1 MTTALISRAR
11 GFVVSEPTKAAW
23 EHGNQFFVTSAAAFM
38 SAAFSMQHDV
48 LPWWI
53 AVPLAIGFEWTYLRG
68 LATADKT
75 TRTPWAIA
83 LNWAAMLTSLI
94 YGILYVLGH
103 YHIIPD
109 NPGTAA
115 AIWLAF
121 AHVFPMALLSF
132 CGANLRRNQKQEE
145 LKRSLA
151 QKDEELKRSLAQ
163 KDEDRERE
171 KATEETR
178 RVLLLEQEQK
188 DLEFARWE
196 KAQRVQLELKLAE
209 KSANAAMRN
218 APLKMRRDAH
228 PERVDADEKKCPKCN
243 AALDRP
249 QWLAARRW
257 GHCAA
262 CKET

>member
-1 MTTALISRAR
+1 MTTAVLTRAR
-11 GFVVSEPTKAAW
+11 RYAIAEPIKAAW
-23 EHGNQFFVTSAAAFM
+23 EHGNQFLVTSAAAFM

-48 LPWWI
+48 LPVWV

-109 NPGTAA
+109 KPETGA
-115 AIWLAF
+115 AIALAF

-145 LKRSLA
+145 LKRNLT
-151 QKDEELKRSLAQ
+151 QKDGEQERAIAAEEM
-163 KDEDRERE
+163 
-171 KATEETR
+171 R
-178 RVLLLEQEQK
+178 RTLLLEQEQK

-209 KSANAAMRN
+209 KSSNAAMRN
-218 APLKMRRDAH
+218 AQPKMRRDAQ
-228 PERVDADEKKCPKCN
+228 PEPVNAVCPKCGI
-243 AALDRP
+243 ALDKP

-257 GHCAA
+257 GHCAT
-262 CKET
+262 CKDSV

>member
-1 MTTALISRAR
+1 MTTAFFTHAR
-11 GFVVSEPTKAAW
+11 RFALSEPIKAAW

-48 LPWWI
+48 LPIWI

-75 TRTPWAIA
+75 TKTPWAVA

-103 YHIIPD
+103 YGIIGEKPS
-109 NPGTAA
+109 TAA

-145 LKRSLA
+145 LRRNLILVADQDARNRREQDAATDLRLDMQRKEAELEIYTRGLIAAVEAKAAIAATRKRNQIAPTPAMPRQPVMVDGVPYPS
-151 QKDEELKRSLAQ
+151 
-163 KDEDRERE
+163 
-171 KATEETR
+171 
-178 RVLLLEQEQK
+178 
-188 DLEFARWE
+188 
-196 KAQRVQLELKLAE
+196 VQ
-209 KSANAAMRN
+209 AA
-218 APLKMRRDAH
+218 ADAH
-228 PERVDADEKKCPKCN
+228 GISRQAMSKRLRK
-243 AALDRP
+243 
-249 QWLAARRW
+249 Q
-257 GHCAA
+257 
-262 CKET
+262 